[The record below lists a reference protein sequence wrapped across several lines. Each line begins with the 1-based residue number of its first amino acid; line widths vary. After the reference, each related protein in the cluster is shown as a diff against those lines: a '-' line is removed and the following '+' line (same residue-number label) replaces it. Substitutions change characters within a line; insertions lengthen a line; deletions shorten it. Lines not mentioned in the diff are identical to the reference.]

1 MKCTIQF
8 PTRVE
13 HVTPTAILNNFEQLP
28 FSHSDFEASS
38 PAPSLR
44 DIANAEGHIRVNR
57 IFNATARRG
66 LFHGAALFRAAMAM
80 LRDAGRLFARCLKAV
95 MTYFYPTNLYLT
107 PEEEL
112 TGAGLILDEPDV
124 CEPEDYL
131 QGSSGSRIVRKRN
144 ANTKLRYCR
153 SVAALVKVAMQGTP
167 SDTVPNRKI
176 AARHAAVAMEK
187 HGVRPTHITFYVP
200 LTVEMVMTPTAD
212 EIEANRYRQT
222 AAAQAA
228 KIASTQ
234 TVFSRPWYYKAVAAV
249 GLQ

>member
-8 PTRVE
+8 PTHIEPVAS
-13 HVTPTAILNNFEQLP
+13 TAILNNFEQLP
-28 FSHSDFEASS
+28 FSYSDFEASS
-38 PAPSLR
+38 PALSLR

-57 IFNATARRG
+57 IFNVTVRRG
-66 LFHGAALFRAAMAM
+66 LFHGAALFRAAMAV
-80 LRDAGRLFARCLKAV
+80 LKGTGRLFAQCFKAV
-95 MTYFYPTNLYLT
+95 MTYFYPVDRYLT
-107 PEEEL
+107 PEEEQA
-112 TGAGLILDEPDV
+112 GVGLILDEPDM

-131 QGSSGSRIVRKRN
+131 QGPDGHRIVRKRN

-176 AARHAAVAMEK
+176 AARHAAVAMEE
-187 HGVRPTHITFYVP
+187 HGVRPTHIAFYVP
-200 LTVEMVMTPTAD
+200 LTVEMIMTPTAE
-212 EIEANRYRQT
+212 EIKANRYKQT
-222 AAAQAA
+222 AAVEAA

-234 TVFSRPWYYKAVAAV
+234 TVYSRPWYYKVVAAV